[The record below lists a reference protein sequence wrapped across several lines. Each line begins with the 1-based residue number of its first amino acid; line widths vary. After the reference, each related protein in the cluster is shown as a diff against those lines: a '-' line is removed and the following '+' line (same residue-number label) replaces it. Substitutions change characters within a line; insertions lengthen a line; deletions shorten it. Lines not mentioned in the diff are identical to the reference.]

1 MSNDFFICLGK
12 FLRAVAVTSLKPI
25 ITYKI
30 NNDFPKDIYVMWDS
44 KWSYLLTNKV

>member
-30 NNDFPKDIYVMWDS
+30 NNDFPNTISLPMDVVERHIRYVG
-44 KWSYLLTNKV
+44 